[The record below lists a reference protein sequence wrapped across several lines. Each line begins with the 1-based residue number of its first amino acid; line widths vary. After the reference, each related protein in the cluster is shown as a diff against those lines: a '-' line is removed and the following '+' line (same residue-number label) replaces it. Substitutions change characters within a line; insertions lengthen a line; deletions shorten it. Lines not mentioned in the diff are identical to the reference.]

1 MKEESR
7 PARRLP
13 SNNSTGANLSRPS
26 SRRAL
31 TRAERE
37 YLRLAIDRRRREVV
51 AARPE
56 VDLT

>member
-1 MKEESR
+1 MNEESR

-13 SNNSTGANLSRPS
+13 DRNSDGANLSRSS